1 MIYLMLFLNFC
12 KIGLFSIGGGYAVLP
27 LIQQVIVEQMGW
39 LTMSEFT
46 DIITISQMTPGP
58 IALNAASFVGIR
70 AAGDMG
76 AVQGIFGAIA
86 ATAGCIFPSFVIV
99 LFVAYMYYKYR
110 SMSVID
116 GILYG
121 IRPAVVSLIASAGVG
136 IVLMALWRDEMLS
149 LSSFDFVAASI
160 FAVSFVLLRI
170 FKKRLNPIY
179 VIMASGI
186 VGILA
191 YSFI

>member
-39 LTMSEFT
+39 LTMNEFT

-76 AVQGIFGAIA
+76 AVQGIFGAMA
-86 ATAGCIFPSFVIV
+86 ATAGCIFPSFIIV

>member
-1 MIYLMLFLNFC
+1 MIYLMLFLNFF

-39 LTMSEFT
+39 LAMNEFT

-76 AVQGIFGAIA
+76 AVQGIFGAMA
-86 ATAGCIFPSFVIV
+86 ATAGCIFPSFIIV

-170 FKKRLNPIY
+170 FRKRLNPIY